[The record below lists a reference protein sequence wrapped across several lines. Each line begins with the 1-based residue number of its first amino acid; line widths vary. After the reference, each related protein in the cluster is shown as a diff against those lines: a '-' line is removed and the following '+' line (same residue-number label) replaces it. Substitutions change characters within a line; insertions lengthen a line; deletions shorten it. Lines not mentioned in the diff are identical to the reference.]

1 MSWAGRKKIS
11 KFFRSLFRK
20 EQAPSAPGAPRSVK
34 PLSPAQVARLE
45 AKLNA
50 WVEKRGYCLSE
61 RTVKE
66 TAARIGTDSTKLYR
80 YFYMKGQDF
89 RSWRTELRIKDAM
102 EQMIREP
109 DTSISAIGLRVGVP
123 DRSNFCRQFKA
134 VAGQTPETWRK
145 NQK

>member
-1 MSWAGRKKIS
+1 MSWAGKKSIK

-20 EQAPSAPGAPRSVK
+20 EQAPSASGASRSVK
-34 PLSPAQVARLE
+34 PLSPAQMIRLE
-45 AKLNA
+45 AKLDA

-61 RTVKE
+61 HTVKE
-66 TAARIGTDSTKLYR
+66 TAARIGTDSTKLFR
-80 YFYMKGQDF
+80 YFYIKGTDF

-109 DTSISAIGLRVGVP
+109 ETSISAIGLRVGVP

-134 VAGQTPETWRK
+134 VTGQTPQAWRK